1 MVILSAENLIK
12 IYDTLTD
19 RVIALNGIS
28 LEISKGDMVAVMG
41 PSGSGKSTLLHIL
54 GGIDKPTRGKVY
66 VNRTDINALSDKELA
81 LFRNK
86 NIGFVFQF
94 HYLLPEFTALE
105 NVLIPVEIYQRRKS
119 KKEKAIE
126 ILERL
131 NLSHRLNHKPSELSG
146 GEQQRVAIAR
156 AIINNPSV
164 VLADEPTGNL
174 DSKNTKNVMNIL
186 KELNENN
193 STTVIIAT
201 HDRSVAEYCRYI
213 LHMEDG
219 RIIDKE
225 FLS

>member
-12 IYDTLTD
+12 IYETPTD

-28 LEISKGDMVAVMG
+28 LEINKGDMVAVMG

-54 GGIDKPTRGKVY
+54 GGIDKPTHGKVY
-66 VNRTDINALSDKELA
+66 LNGTDINALSDRELA

-94 HYLLPEFTALE
+94 HYLLPEFTSLE
-105 NVLIPVEIYQRRKS
+105 NVLIPVEIYHRSRNR
-119 KKEKAIE
+119 KEKAIE

-156 AIINNPSV
+156 AIINAPSV

>member
-12 IYDTLTD
+12 IYETPTD

-66 VNRTDINALSDKELA
+66 VNGTDINTLSDKELA

-105 NVLIPVEIYQRRKS
+105 NVLIPVEIYQRRRN

-156 AIINNPSV
+156 AIINAPSV

>member
-12 IYDTLTD
+12 IYETPTD

-66 VNRTDINALSDKELA
+66 VNGTDINTLSDRELA

-105 NVLIPVEIYQRRKS
+105 NVLIPVEIYQRRRN

-156 AIINNPSV
+156 AIINAPSV